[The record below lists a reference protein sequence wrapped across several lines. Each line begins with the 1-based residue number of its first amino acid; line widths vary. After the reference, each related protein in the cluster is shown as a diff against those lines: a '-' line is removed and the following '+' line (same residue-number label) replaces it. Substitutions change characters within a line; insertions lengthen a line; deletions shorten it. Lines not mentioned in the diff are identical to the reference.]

1 MIELKVD
8 ETRENKLLKRKEI
21 RYRVTFGKEATPTR
35 EQIKDLLAKNLGA
48 KKELLIVD
56 NNIQQSGKHELVG
69 YSKVYADKES
79 AMLYEPDYELY
90 RNGLKTKEEAQAE

>member
-1 MIELKVD
+1 MIELKIE
-8 ETRENKLLKRKEI
+8 ETRDNKLLKRKEI
-21 RYRVTFGKEATPTR
+21 KYRVLFGKEATPTR

-48 KKELLIVD
+48 SKELLIVD
-56 NNIQQSGKHELVG
+56 KNIQQSGKHELHG

-90 RNGLKTKEEAQAE
+90 RNGLKVTEEAEAE